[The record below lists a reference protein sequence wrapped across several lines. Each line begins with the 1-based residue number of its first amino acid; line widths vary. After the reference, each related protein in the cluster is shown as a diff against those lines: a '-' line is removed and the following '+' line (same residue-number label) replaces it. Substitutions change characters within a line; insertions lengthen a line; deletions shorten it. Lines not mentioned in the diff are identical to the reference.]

1 MDSKLTVIIVNYKSW
16 NYLSKCLDSL
26 IEQDSGTP
34 NIVIVDNFSNDGK
47 IQEFESQ
54 YKSVKWIKLS
64 YNSGFSTACNIGA
77 KHAKS
82 PWLLFLNPDSI
93 VPKDCFKKLIP
104 FCERNKELKII
115 SIRSKNAYLN
125 KSFSHGFYFNF
136 WTVTNFIRQFYIL
149 LNKSNREIKK
159 IDGKKVIMIG
169 WVSGSFLLIR
179 KKDFKSIGGWDED
192 FWMYAEDMDICK
204 RAYEKGMIPCVI
216 YDWDYYHM
224 HGGSSRK
231 NKKIKLITKSE
242 LICSKHIFIDKHVKG
257 IEKKLSH
264 FLLIF
269 VTTFGLIFLFP
280 FSSFHRSLLLRLIKY
295 WIESLKSNSWKSLY
309 RQKK

>member
-1 MDSKLTVIIVNYKSW
+1 
-16 NYLSKCLDSL
+16 
-26 IEQDSGTP
+26 
-34 NIVIVDNFSNDGK
+34 
-47 IQEFESQ
+47 
-54 YKSVKWIKLS
+54 
-64 YNSGFSTACNIGA
+64 
-77 KHAKS
+77 
-82 PWLLFLNPDSI
+82 
-93 VPKDCFKKLIP
+93 
-104 FCERNKELKII
+104 
-115 SIRSKNAYLN
+115 
-125 KSFSHGFYFNF
+125 
-136 WTVTNFIRQFYIL
+136 
-149 LNKSNREIKK
+149 
-159 IDGKKVIMIG
+159 MIG

-179 KKDFKSIGGWDED
+179 KNDFKSIGGWDED

-204 RAYEKGMIPCVI
+204 RAYEKGMFPCVI

-280 FSSFHRSLLLRLIKY
+280 FSSFHRSLLLRLINY
-295 WIESLKSNSWKSLY
+295 WSESLKSNSWNSLY
-309 RQKK
+309 RQK